1 MQPATPVVELLSGI
15 YRFLPNTLTASLIVL
30 GIFLGKISWILVGLG
45 GVGLTILIAFLQYG
59 KLKFAGT
66 YGTLSGA
73 AAVSACSIMP
83 SNLQS
88 FETIPSLWMATALFY
103 MTYIMKN
110 AITVYTRRPKGA
122 TSDSLPVQHRKGVG
136 IVSIITTVILLA
148 FLIIPRFFWSQCES
162 ILGAVLGGILG
173 ILFGYGWWILLDLCG
188 PDVYPDIHGVMIG
201 LRPGQLAVP

>member
-1 MQPATPVVELLSGI
+1 MQQTTPVVELLSGI

-45 GVGLTILIAFLQYG
+45 GVGLTILIAFFQYG

-66 YGTLSGA
+66 YGSLPGA

-83 SNLQS
+83 STSQS

-103 MTYIMKN
+103 MTYILKN
-110 AITVYTRRPKGA
+110 AITVYTKRPKGA
-122 TSDSLPVQHRKGVG
+122 RSDSLTVQHRKGVG

-148 FLIIPRFFWSQCES
+148 FLIIPRAFWSQCES
-162 ILGAVLGGILG
+162 IMGAVLGGALG
-173 ILFGYGWWILLDLCG
+173 IAFGYFWWLLLDLCG

-201 LRPGQLAVP
+201 LRPGSVAT

>member
-1 MQPATPVVELLSGI
+1 MQQTTPVVELLSGI

-66 YGTLSGA
+66 YGSLPGA

-83 SNLQS
+83 STSQS

-110 AITVYTRRPKGA
+110 AITVYMKRPKGI
-122 TSDSLPVQHRKGVG
+122 TSDSLTVQHRKGVG
-136 IVSIITTVILLA
+136 IVSIITTLILLA
-148 FLIIPRFFWSQCES
+148 FLIIPRFIWSQCES
-162 ILGAVLGGILG
+162 IIGALLGGILG
-173 ILFGYGWWILLDLCG
+173 ITFGYGWWILLDLCG

-201 LRPGQLAVP
+201 LRPGSVAT

>member
-1 MQPATPVVELLSGI
+1 MQATPVVELLSGI

-30 GIFLGKISWILVGLG
+30 GIFLGKISWILIGLG
-45 GVGLTILIAFLQYG
+45 GVGLTILVAFFQYG

-66 YGTLSGA
+66 YGSLPGA

-83 SNLQS
+83 STSQS

-110 AITVYTRRPKGA
+110 AITVYTKRPKGA
-122 TSDSLPVQHRKGVG
+122 TSDSLTVQHRKGVG

-148 FLIIPRFFWSQCES
+148 FLIIPRFIWSQCES
-162 ILGAVLGGILG
+162 IIGAVIGGTLG
-173 ILFGYGWWILLDLCG
+173 IAFGYFWWLLLDLCG

-201 LRPGQLAVP
+201 LRPGSLAT